1 MIELVSDWYKR
12 HFSHPQAV
20 LLVVLLVAGFILVIF
35 FGDML
40 APVLAALVIAYLLE
54 GSVHYLETHGLSRI
68 VAVTIVF
75 TVFLTILAFL
85 VVGLAPIV
93 SRQLTNF
100 VHDLPR
106 MVSQW
111 RELLVR
117 LPETYPNSITTPQID
132 EVINTIRSEISALGQ
147 SALTLSLASIPVM
160 VTVLVYLILAPVL
173 VFFFLKDKDDLAAWL
188 SEFLPKDRR
197 VLVEVWHDVDDQI
210 GNYVRGKVYEIFIV
224 GSVTYASF
232 ALLGLSYAPMLAV
245 LVGLSVIVPYIGA
258 AVITLPVAVAA
269 YIQFGWGA
277 DFIWIMVAY
286 GIIQALDGNLLV
298 PLLFSDVVNLH
309 PVAIIVAV
317 LVFGGLWGFWGV
329 FFAIPLATLVKSLLK
344 AWPSRVD
351 IETAAI

>member
-20 LLVVLLVAGFILVIF
+20 LLVVLLVAGFILVII

-54 GSVHYLETHGLSRI
+54 GSVYYLETHGLSRI

-111 RELLVR
+111 RELLLR

-132 EVINTIRSEISALGQ
+132 EVINTIRSRNQ
-147 SALTLSLASIPVM
+147 CTWTKRP
-160 VTVLVYLILAPVL
+160 
-173 VFFFLKDKDDLAAWL
+173 
-188 SEFLPKDRR
+188 
-197 VLVEVWHDVDDQI
+197 
-210 GNYVRGKVYEIFIV
+210 
-224 GSVTYASF
+224 
-232 ALLGLSYAPMLAV
+232 
-245 LVGLSVIVPYIGA
+245 
-258 AVITLPVAVAA
+258 
-269 YIQFGWGA
+269 
-277 DFIWIMVAY
+277 
-286 GIIQALDGNLLV
+286 DG
-298 PLLFSDVVNLH
+298 F
-309 PVAIIVAV
+309 
-317 LVFGGLWGFWGV
+317 
-329 FFAIPLATLVKSLLK
+329 
-344 AWPSRVD
+344 PSPRYRSWSPRWC
-351 IETAAI
+351 I